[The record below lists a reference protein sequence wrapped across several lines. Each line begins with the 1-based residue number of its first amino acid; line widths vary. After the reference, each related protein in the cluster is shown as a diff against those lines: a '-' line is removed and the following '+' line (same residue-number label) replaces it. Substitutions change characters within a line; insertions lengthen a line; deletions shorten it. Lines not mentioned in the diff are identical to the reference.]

1 MDAIEINHQL
11 FDNLENKTY
20 ILALI
25 AKKLTEF
32 KAFINYLL
40 K

>member
-1 MDAIEINHQL
+1 MDAIQINNEL
-11 FDNLENKTY
+11 FDSLENKTF

-32 KAFINYLL
+32 KAFVNYLL
-40 K
+40 